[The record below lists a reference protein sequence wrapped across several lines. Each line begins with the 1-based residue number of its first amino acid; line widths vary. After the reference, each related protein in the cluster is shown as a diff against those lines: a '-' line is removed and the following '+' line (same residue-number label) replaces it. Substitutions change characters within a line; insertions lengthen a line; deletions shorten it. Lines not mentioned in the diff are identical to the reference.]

1 MYVRDFA
8 QHCTLCSFFSLSAI
22 QTEEMKVKK
31 SIKDAAKKGQTDVC
45 KILAKEVV
53 QSRKAVG
60 KLYASKA
67 QMNSVLMQM
76 QHQLC
81 ELLKSAWE
89 RITFLYFYT
98 AMLRMSGAIG
108 KSTEVMH
115 SMQELIKLPEIRDS
129 MMELSREM
137 SKVAICT

>member
-108 KSTEVMH
+108 KSTEKMN
-115 SMQELIKLPEIRDS
+115 SMQELISVACKVTHDS
-129 MMELSREM
+129 MMES
-137 SKVAICT
+137 V